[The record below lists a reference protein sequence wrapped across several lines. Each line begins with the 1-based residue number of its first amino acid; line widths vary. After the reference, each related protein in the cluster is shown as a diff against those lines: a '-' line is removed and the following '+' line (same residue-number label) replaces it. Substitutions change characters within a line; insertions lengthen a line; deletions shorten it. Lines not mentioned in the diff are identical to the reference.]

1 MADVVKIIECPR
13 DAFQG
18 FTRFIPTERKA
29 AHLRTLIE
37 AGFDHID
44 FGSFVSPK
52 AVPQMADTEQVLAQL
67 QVPEPVPEKVRLIG
81 IIANERGLDR
91 LIACPGVHEAGYPF
105 SVAESFQKRN
115 TGLDL
120 AASRAL
126 VERLAARARDA
137 GRKLVV
143 YISMA
148 FGNPDGDPWSDELV
162 AREVADLVSLGVTT
176 ISLAD
181 TVGVARPET
190 VSSVVAACR
199 SAATGF
205 ELGLHLHA
213 RPERFQEKLDAAL
226 GAGCRRFDAALGG
239 VGGCPFAGDDLVA
252 NIPTEHLLRSLEQR
266 GLSATVSA
274 KRIQPA
280 LDSARRIAA
289 EFGDKG
295 HAA

>member
-1 MADVVKIIECPR
+1 MAELVKIVECPR

-18 FTRFIPTERKA
+18 FTRFIPTERKV
-29 AHLRTLIE
+29 AHLRTLI
-37 AGFDHID
+37 ASGFDHID

-52 AVPQMADTEQVLAQL
+52 AVPQMADTEQVLEQL
-67 QVPEPVPEKVRLIG
+67 EVPDGVRLIG

-91 LIACPGVHEAGYPF
+91 LLACPGVHEAGYPF

-120 AASRAL
+120 ADSRTL
-126 VERLAARARDA
+126 VARLAERARAA
-137 GRKLVV
+137 GRKLIV
-143 YISMA
+143 YVSMA
-148 FGNPDGDPWSDELV
+148 FGNPDGDPWSEESV
-162 AREVADLVSLGVTT
+162 ARDVAGLAELGVPT

-181 TVGVARPET
+181 TVGVAEPEK
-190 VSSVVAACR
+190 VRSVVAACR
-199 SAATGF
+199 SAAPRC

-226 GAGCRRFDAALGG
+226 GAGCRRFDSALGG

-252 NIPTEHLLRSLEQR
+252 NIPTEHLVRSLEQR
-266 GLSATVSA
+266 GFAATVSA
-274 KRIQPA
+274 QSLQPA

-289 EFGDKG
+289 EFGNKRG
-295 HAA
+295 G

>member
-44 FGSFVSPK
+44 FGSFVSPR

-67 QVPEPVPEKVRLIG
+67 QIPENVRLIG

-105 SVAESFQKRN
+105 SVAETFQKRN

-120 AASRAL
+120 PASRSL
-126 VERLAARARDA
+126 VERLAGRARDA

-148 FGNPDGDPWSDELV
+148 FGNPDGDPWSEELV
-162 AREVADLVSLGVTT
+162 AHEVANLVSLGVTT

-181 TVGVARPET
+181 TVGLARPET

-199 SAATGF
+199 SAATAF

-266 GLSATVSA
+266 GLSANVSA
-274 KRIQPA
+274 KSIQPA

-289 EFGDKG
+289 EFGVKG